1 MQVNKGMPSQSA
13 GSEQMEQ
20 WVTGA
25 RDRGTAGIP
34 VPQTGCHKGPPIR
47 PTPRSPLRIRW
58 GRSKKSTR
66 ESVLSDG
73 QLSTSVSPS
82 FMRIRWWQS
91 IRWRLA
97 LESMLVV
104 LSAITLLALTAIFSF
119 AYYYGVDQRD
129 RLNTIASDS
138 AQQIGMNYASGNNLH
153 DAAVTSLPA
162 ILVKSQRTQNQGY
175 LVIVLNRFNLRV
187 YTNTPV
193 QRGAFA
199 ALPRGVLGKIRT
211 DIFKAQQGITT
222 VDDLGVTGFAA
233 LRPFEVL
240 PIRMNGQNDGVVIGV
255 LIMVPR
261 SALANNIPPFLSTTS
276 EFVLIAS
283 LIVAV
288 LAALA
293 AILFSRTITRPLAK
307 LTNAARVLAS
317 RDYSAR
323 VHAEAPG
330 ELGELAR
337 TFNEMA
343 ARLEYDVNELHHQ
356 ELWRRE
362 LIMNITHDLATPLTA
377 IAGLGESL
385 VDGVNQSRE
394 DYEATGHIIVRE
406 TLRLRRLVRDLHL
419 MAKMEAGALQPQRT
433 PVRLAT
439 LVDEVLAVLATE
451 FERANVEPRNGIVYN
466 LPRMPLDADMMTRV
480 FTNLCDNALLH
491 TPAGGTVTIDAAQS
505 GELVQVTVTDTGEG
519 IPEEAL
525 PRVFDRFY
533 RVDASRQ
540 KATGGS
546 GLGLAI
552 VRAIIEAHG
561 GTIWAENVPMGGAR
575 FVFTLPL

>member
-1 MQVNKGMPSQSA
+1 MEANKGMPSQSA
-13 GSEQMEQ
+13 GPEQMEQ
-20 WVTGA
+20 RA
-25 RDRGTAGIP
+25 AEA
-34 VPQTGCHKGPPIR
+34 
-47 PTPRSPLRIRW
+47 PTSPL
-58 GRSKKSTR
+58 GREGIIERRLASSATAR
-66 ESVLSDG
+66 CASSAEGTLSGG
-73 QLSTSVSPS
+73 QVSYGGVSPS
-82 FMRIRWWQS
+82 CMRIRWWQS

-129 RLNTIASDS
+129 RLNMIASDS
-138 AQQIGMNYASGNNLH
+138 AQQIGVNFALSHNLH
-153 DAAVTSLPA
+153 DAAVASLPA

-175 LVIVLNRFNLRV
+175 LVIVFNRFNLRV
-187 YTNTPV
+187 YANTPV
-193 QRGAFA
+193 QRGTFA
-199 ALPRGVLGKIRT
+199 ALPRGALGRIRT

-222 VDDLGVTGFAA
+222 VDDLGIAGFAA

-261 SALANNIPPFLSTTS
+261 STLANNIPPFLATTS
-276 EFVLIAS
+276 EFVVIAS

-323 VHAEAPG
+323 VQTEAPG

-343 ARLEYDVNELHHQ
+343 ARLEDDVNELHHQ

-385 VDGVNQSRE
+385 VDGVNQSCE
-394 DYEATGHIIVRE
+394 DYEATGLIIVRE

-433 PVRLAT
+433 PVRLAA

-466 LPRMPLDADMMTRV
+466 FPRMPLDADMMTRV
-480 FTNLCDNALLH
+480 FTNLCDNALRH
-491 TPAGGTVTIDAAQS
+491 TPAGGTVTINAARS
-505 GELVQVTVTDTGEG
+505 GELVQVSVTDTGEG

-561 GTIWAENVPMGGAR
+561 GTIWAENVPTGGAR

>member
-1 MQVNKGMPSQSA
+1 MEANKGMQTQSVGPEPAPPSSHDKSA
-13 GSEQMEQ
+13 YL
-20 WVTGA
+20 
-25 RDRGTAGIP
+25 
-34 VPQTGCHKGPPIR
+34 PPR
-47 PTPRSPLRIRW
+47 Q
-58 GRSKKSTR
+58 G
-66 ESVLSDG
+66 VLSGG
-73 QLSTSVSPS
+73 QVSNSVSPS

-119 AYYYGVDQRD
+119 AYYYGVDQSD
-129 RLNTIASDS
+129 RLDMIATDS
-138 AQQIGMNYASGNNLH
+138 AQQIGMNYALSNNLH
-153 DAAVTSLPA
+153 DAAVASLPA

-187 YTNTPV
+187 YANTPV
-193 QRGAFA
+193 QRGTFA
-199 ALPRGVLGKIRT
+199 ALPRGALGKIRT

-240 PIRMNGQNDGVVIGV
+240 PIRMNGQSDGLVIGV

-283 LIVAV
+283 LVVAV

-323 VHAEAPG
+323 VQTEAPG

-480 FTNLCDNALLH
+480 FTNLCDNALRH
-491 TPAGGTVTIDAAQS
+491 TPAGGTVTINGAQS
-505 GELVQVTVTDTGEG
+505 GKMVRVSVTDTGEG

-552 VRAIIEAHG
+552 VHAIIEAHG
-561 GTIWAENVPMGGAR
+561 GTIWAENVPTGGAR

>member
-1 MQVNKGMPSQSA
+1 MNKRLQTQSVGPEPTPPRSREKDVPA
-13 GSEQMEQ
+13 SLA
-20 WVTGA
+20 GA
-25 RDRGTAGIP
+25 RMSYVGSPPFMREE
-34 VPQTGCHKGPPIR
+34 KG
-47 PTPRSPLRIRW
+47 
-58 GRSKKSTR
+58 
-66 ESVLSDG
+66 
-73 QLSTSVSPS
+73 
-82 FMRIRWWQS
+82 MRIRWWQS

-104 LSAITLLALTAIFSF
+104 LSAITLLALTAILSF
-119 AYYYGVDQRD
+119 AYYYGVDQSD
-129 RLNTIASDS
+129 RLNSIATDS
-138 AQQIGMNYASGNNLH
+138 AQQIGMNYTLSNNLH
-153 DAAVTSLPA
+153 DAAVASLPA

-175 LVIVLNRFNLRV
+175 LVIVLNRFNQRV
-187 YTNTPV
+187 YSNTLL
-193 QRGAFA
+193 QRGTFA
-199 ALPRGVLGKIRT
+199 GLPRGALGKIRI
-211 DIFKAQQGITT
+211 DVFQAQQGIATT
-222 VDDLGVTGFAA
+222 DDLGIGGLAA

-240 PIRMNGQNDGVVIGV
+240 TIRVNGQSDGAVIGV

-261 SALANNIPPFLSTTS
+261 SVLANNKPPFLTTTS
-276 EFVLIAS
+276 QFVLIAS

-323 VHAEAPG
+323 VQTEAPG

-343 ARLEYDVNELHHQ
+343 ARLEYDVNELHRQ

-394 DYEATGHIIVRE
+394 DYEATGRIIVRE
-406 TLRLRRLVRDLHL
+406 TLRLRRLVKDLHM
-419 MAKMEAGALQPQRT
+419 MAKVEAGALRPQRKAI
-433 PVRLAT
+433 RLAA

-451 FERANVEPRNGIVYN
+451 FERANVEPRNMIAYD
-466 LPRMPLDADMMTRV
+466 LPVFNADPDMLTRV
-480 FTNLCDNALLH
+480 FTNLCDNALRY
-491 TPAGGTVTIDAAQS
+491 TPAGGAVTIDATRHGNLLGIS
-505 GELVQVTVTDTGEG
+505 VTDTGSG
-519 IPEEAL
+519 IPPAAL
-525 PRVFDRFY
+525 PRLFDRFY
-533 RVDASRQ
+533 RVDVSRQ
-540 KATGGS
+540 LATGGS

-561 GTIWAENVPMGGAR
+561 GTIWAENSPQGGAR
-575 FVFTLPL
+575 IVFTLPLTP

>member
-1 MQVNKGMPSQSA
+1 MQTQSV
-13 GSEQMEQ
+13 GPEPTPPRS
-20 WVTGA
+20 
-25 RDRGTAGIP
+25 RDKDVP
-34 VPQTGCHKGPPIR
+34 VPPVDARMSYAG
-47 PTPRSPLRIRW
+47 
-58 GRSKKSTR
+58 
-66 ESVLSDG
+66 
-73 QLSTSVSPS
+73 SPS
-82 FMRIRWWQS
+82 FTRQEEDMRFRWWQS

-104 LSAITLLALTAIFSF
+104 LTAITLLALTAILSF
-119 AYYYGVDQRD
+119 AYYYGVDQSD
-129 RLNTIASDS
+129 RLNSIATDS
-138 AQQIGMNYASGNNLH
+138 AQQIGMNYTLSNNLH
-153 DAAVTSLPA
+153 DAAVASLPA
-162 ILVKSQRTQNQGY
+162 ILVRSQRTQNQGY
-175 LVIVLNRFNLRV
+175 LVIVLNRFNQRV
-187 YTNTPV
+187 YSNTPL
-193 QRGAFA
+193 QRGTFA
-199 ALPRGVLGKIRT
+199 GLPRAALGKIRL
-211 DIFKAQQGITT
+211 DVFKAHQGIATT
-222 VDDLGVTGFAA
+222 DDLGIGGLAA

-240 PIRMNGQNDGVVIGV
+240 PIRVNGQSDGTVIGV

-261 SALANNIPPFLSTTS
+261 SVLANNIPPFLTTTS
-276 EFVLIAS
+276 QFVLIAS

-323 VHAEAPG
+323 VQTEAPG

-343 ARLEYDVNELHHQ
+343 TRLEYDVNELHRQ

-394 DYEATGHIIVRE
+394 DYEATGQIIVRE
-406 TLRLRRLVRDLHL
+406 TQRLRRLVRDLHL

-439 LVDEVLAVLATE
+439 LVDEVLAALATE

-466 LPRMPLDADMMTRV
+466 LPRMQFDADMMTRV
-480 FTNLCDNALLH
+480 FTNLCDNALRH
-491 TPAGGTVTIDAAQS
+491 TPAGGTVTINAALS
-505 GELVQVTVTDTGEG
+505 GKMVQVSVTDTGEG

-540 KATGGS
+540 KATGGT

-552 VRAIIEAHG
+552 VRAIIEAHD
-561 GTIWAENVPMGGAR
+561 GTIWAENVPTGGAR
-575 FVFTLPL
+575 FVFTLPM

>member
-1 MQVNKGMPSQSA
+1 MNKRLQTQSVGPEPTPPRSRDKDVLAPLAGARMSYA
-13 GSEQMEQ
+13 GSPPFMREE
-20 WVTGA
+20 
-25 RDRGTAGIP
+25 
-34 VPQTGCHKGPPIR
+34 KG
-47 PTPRSPLRIRW
+47 
-58 GRSKKSTR
+58 
-66 ESVLSDG
+66 
-73 QLSTSVSPS
+73 
-82 FMRIRWWQS
+82 MRIRWWQS

-104 LSAITLLALTAIFSF
+104 LSAITLLALTAILSF
-119 AYYYGVDQRD
+119 AYYYGVDQSD
-129 RLNTIASDS
+129 RLNMIATDS
-138 AQQIGMNYASGNNLH
+138 AQQIGMNYTLSNNLH
-153 DAAVTSLPA
+153 DAAVASLPA

-175 LVIVLNRFNLRV
+175 LVIVLNRFNQRV
-187 YTNTPV
+187 YSNTLL
-193 QRGAFA
+193 QRGTFA
-199 ALPRGVLGKIRT
+199 GLPRGALGKIRI
-211 DIFKAQQGITT
+211 DVFKAQQGIATT
-222 VDDLGVTGFAA
+222 DDLGIGGLAA

-240 PIRMNGQNDGVVIGV
+240 PIRVNGQSDGAVIGV

-261 SALANNIPPFLSTTS
+261 SVLANNIPPFLTTTS
-276 EFVLIAS
+276 QFVLIAS

-323 VHAEAPG
+323 VQTEAPG

-343 ARLEYDVNELHHQ
+343 ARLEYDVNELHRQ

-480 FTNLCDNALLH
+480 FTNLCDNALRH
-491 TPAGGTVTIDAAQS
+491 TPAGGTVTINAAQS
-505 GELVQVTVTDTGEG
+505 AKMVRVSVTDTGEG

-561 GTIWAENVPMGGAR
+561 GTIWAENVPTGGAR
-575 FVFTLPL
+575 FVFTLPM